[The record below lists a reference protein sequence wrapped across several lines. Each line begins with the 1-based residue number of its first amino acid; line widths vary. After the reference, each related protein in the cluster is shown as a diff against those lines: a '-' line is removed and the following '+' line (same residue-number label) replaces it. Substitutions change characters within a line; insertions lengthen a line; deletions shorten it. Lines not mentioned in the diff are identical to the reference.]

1 MNSINWKFVLFPITF
16 VLSILFGFWI
26 ASKTALYQE
35 MLRDISYQKADI
47 MRVSYQKPF
56 TTQLFLAAEFL
67 VAYVIPCGLVW
78 LVYFIISRF
87 LTTRSRV
94 KKLLHSK

>member
-1 MNSINWKFVLFPITF
+1 
-16 VLSILFGFWI
+16 
-26 ASKTALYQE
+26 

-47 MRVSYQKPF
+47 MLVPYQKPF
-56 TTQLFLAAEFL
+56 TTQLILAAEFL

-78 LVYFIISRF
+78 LVYFIITRF

-94 KKLLHSK
+94 